1 MSGIIFE
8 EEDNVATCEKC
19 GEQLREE
26 DCSCGGVICSACGS
40 FNRIELVDGLFK
52 TKKQINEKGYL

>member
-8 EEDNVATCEKC
+8 EDNTTTCAKC

-26 DCSCGGVICSACGS
+26 DYSGGGVVCSNCGS